1 MTVGQLIRKGLFGVL
16 NSGNEDSVINNVFS
30 CDLLSLAMTK
40 DLDGCAW
47 FTVIGN
53 VNTIA
58 VAAHTGASCVV
69 LCEKVKPDADALLKA
84 QEHNIALFVSDKP
97 VFDSAAEQ
105 NERFHKLCGI
115 SHLSFRILRLPQ
127 DKRLFG
133 EHRKQT

>member
-1 MTVGQLIRKGLFGVL
+1 MHITRHESQQSVKAGFTNDGRTAYRKGLFGVL

-97 VFDSAAEQ
+97 VFDSAAE
-105 NERFHKLCGI
+105 LYAI
-115 SHLSFRILRLPQ
+115 T
-127 DKRLFG
+127 DV
-133 EHRKQT
+133 

>member
-53 VNTIA
+53 VKHNSRSGT
-58 VAAHTGASCVV
+58 HGCV
-69 LCEKVKPDADALLKA
+69 LCCALRKGKTGCRTLCLKRRSIILLCSFRI
-84 QEHNIALFVSDKP
+84 NP
-97 VFDSAAEQ
+97 VFDSAAE
-105 NERFHKLCGI
+105 LYAI
-115 SHLSFRILRLPQ
+115 T
-127 DKRLFG
+127 DV
-133 EHRKQT
+133 